1 VTAISATSPLP
12 FEMFKARLDYALK
25 ASPAANALAIAW
37 LGRTLEISGP
47 GCHACG
53 TFERGYFRGL
63 IELVGPAWLMR
74 PAIFSEMERMLR
86 AAGCINV
93 RLDEGHSGR
102 RT

>member
-1 VTAISATSPLP
+1 
-12 FEMFKARLDYALK
+12 MFKARLDCALK
-25 ASPAANALAIAW
+25 ASSAANALAIGW

-53 TFERGYFRGL
+53 TFEGGHFHGL
-63 IELVGPAWLMR
+63 IELVGPALLMR
-74 PAIFSEMERMLR
+74 PAILSEMERLLR

-93 RLDEGHSGR
+93 RLDEGYSGR